1 MSIVWIASYPKSGNT
16 LVRFL
21 LHAYLYG
28 AAESSGDIAKR
39 IPAVDAGRAL
49 PSQPPRYLKTHYKWS
64 EKHPFRDL
72 SEAAITVIRHP
83 RDVLL
88 SAINHVRLKN
98 MSPDS
103 DEKLAEHFI
112 ALGGMGF
119 WQQMG
124 YGTWI
129 EHVQSWREAP
139 LRKLELRYEALTKD
153 RAGALEE
160 IVAFLKL
167 ERDAA
172 KIAAAVEA
180 TSFEAMRDLEERDYA
195 TGRADASVFPGK
207 ADSVK
212 AGRRF
217 VNKGE
222 SGRRLDSI
230 APGLDAKFEARFAPI
245 LRTTG
250 YTA

>member
-21 LHAYLYG
+21 MHAYLYG
-28 AAESSGDIAKR
+28 LPESSGDIAKR
-39 IPAVDAGRAL
+39 IPAVDAGKAL
-49 PSQPPRYLKTHYKWS
+49 PAAPPRYLKTHYKWS
-64 EKHPFRDL
+64 EQHPFRDL

-98 MSPDS
+98 MSHDT
-103 DEKLAEHFI
+103 DAKLAEHFI
-112 ALGGMGF
+112 ALGGMSF

-124 YGTWI
+124 YGSWV
-129 EHVQSWREAP
+129 EHVQSWRAAP
-139 LRKLELRYEALTKD
+139 MRKLELRYEALTKD
-153 RAGALEE
+153 RASALEE
-160 IVAFLKL
+160 IIAFLGL
-167 ERDAA
+167 ERDTA
-172 KIAAAVEA
+172 KIALAVEA

-207 ADSVK
+207 ADTVK

-222 SGRRLDSI
+222 SGRKLDSI
-230 APGLDAKFEARFAPI
+230 APGLDAKFEARFASI
-245 LRTTG
+245 LEATG
-250 YTA
+250 YAA